1 MKSNLLAA
9 GLLLLSATASTT
21 ASANALYVFGDS
33 LVDGGNVYVATGG
46 SVPNP
51 AQGYFQG
58 RFTDGWD
65 FTDLMQF
72 SRSGAPTVA
81 SLLGGNNYAWG
92 GARAIGPAYGGSA
105 VPGLTQQVNSYLAA
119 SGGVADAGGLY
130 ILNFGGNDIFGMDSG
145 NVGGLSDAQ
154 VTNLLLGSF
163 STAISALDS
172 IGAKKILVT
181 GIPVNTARG
190 YAMEAA
196 LQTMLDGLEPTLGAT
211 LYRFSYL
218 DLWADI
224 LGDPTSFGLPADLDI
239 STPCRAVRPV
249 VNGSIDCTGY
259 FSFDGTHPTAAI
271 HQIIAGRVE
280 QILAVPEPQ
289 TWALLITGFGIVGA
303 SLRRR
308 SRLQQ
313 AA

>member
-1 MKSNLLAA
+1 MKLNLLAA
-9 GLLLLSATASTT
+9 GMLLLSGATAS
-21 ASANALYVFGDS
+21 AENLYVFGDS
-33 LVDGGNVYVATGG
+33 LVDAGNVRIATGG
-46 SVPNP
+46 VVPNA

-65 FTDLMQF
+65 YTDLMQI
-72 SRSGAPTVA
+72 SRTGAPTVA
-81 SLLGGNNYAWG
+81 SLAGGKNYAFG
-92 GARAIGPAYGGSA
+92 GARAIGPAFGGSA
-105 VPGLTQQVNSYLAA
+105 VPGLAQQLGTYVST
-119 SGGVADAGGLY
+119 SGGVADANGLY

-145 NVGGLSDAQ
+145 NIGGLTDAQ
-154 VTNLLLGSF
+154 VTSLLLNTYSQ
-163 STAISALDS
+163 ALTTLDGM
-172 IGAKKILVT
+172 GARKILVT

-218 DLWADI
+218 DLWVDI
-224 LGDPTSFGLPADLDI
+224 ATNPTRFGLPSDLDI

-249 VNGSIDCTGY
+249 VNGQIDCTGF

-271 HQIIAGRVE
+271 HRVIANRVE
-280 QILAVPEPQ
+280 HILAVPEPA
-289 TWALLITGFGIVGA
+289 TWAMLITGFGLVGTA
-303 SLRRR
+303 LRRR
-308 SRLQQ
+308 ERLAK